1 MHLVRSVCHHD
12 YVAVWKVAWRGNTPG
27 RNTEAQGKL
36 IDGGSGVREA
46 DMTGFGDLIVEQ
58 R

>member
-1 MHLVRSVCHHD
+1 MTM
-12 YVAVWKVAWRGNTPG
+12 AVWKVAWRGNTPG

-36 IDGGSGVREA
+36 TDGGSGVREA